1 MTSFGSLEDSLPQTS
16 KSSQTSCEE
25 TIDFTSTLTGNR
37 KNPFVDEEKMMD
49 LIVQCKTQNS
59 YSLMIKTLGEVFSLR
74 KSVATSFQK
83 VPKTSIDAMLDKAPG
98 DLKK

>member
-1 MTSFGSLEDSLPQTS
+1 MTSLSNLEDSLPQTS
-16 KSSQTSCEE
+16 KSSQTSLEE

-37 KNPFVDEEKMMD
+37 KIPFVDEEKMMD

-59 YSLMIKTLGEVFSLR
+59 YSLLIKTLGAVFSLR
-74 KSVATSFQK
+74 QSVATSFQK
-83 VPKTSIDAMLDKAPG
+83 VPRTSIDAMLDKAPG